1 MHIVNIILGR
11 SVALADKADG
21 HRCSADLLIRYD
33 NDPFQLKMMMMTE
46 QPAAE
51 EKQPAKNSKERQF
64 KGLSLT
70 ERKQL
75 RREKLIEAG
84 IEAYGTHGFFSVTVK
99 DICNEAKLTER
110 YFYESFKK
118 SENLF
123 QTIFLKLIDELQ
135 QNVMQAIMQAS
146 SDPKKMIEAG
156 LTALLTTL
164 KDNPQMARIIY
175 IDAMLVQELHNQAT
189 IHETMS
195 RFDRMIHAFV
205 MLMMP
210 NIGRS
215 EREISLVATG
225 LNGYVT
231 QIAIRWVMS
240 GFKQSMDE
248 ILSSCSIVFLSLLQT
263 FSQHEPSVKK

>member
-1 MHIVNIILGR
+1 MTDVTNH
-11 SVALADKADG
+11 
-21 HRCSADLLIRYD
+21 
-33 NDPFQLKMMMMTE
+33 TE
-46 QPAAE
+46 Q
-51 EKQPAKNSKERQF
+51 QQAKNVKERQF
-64 KGLSLT
+64 KGLSLS
-70 ERKQL
+70 ERKQA

-99 DICNEAKLTER
+99 DICLEAKLTER

-118 SENLF
+118 SEQLF

-146 SDPKKMIEAG
+146 TDSKKMIEAG
-156 LTALLTTL
+156 LTALLLTL
-164 KDNPQMARIIY
+164 KNNPRMARIIY

-189 IHETMS
+189 IHETMM

-210 NIGRS
+210 NIDRS
-215 EREISLVATG
+215 EREISMVATG

-240 GFKQSMDE
+240 GYKQPIDE
-248 ILSSCSIVFLSLLQT
+248 VLSSCSVVFLALLDA
-263 FSQHEPSVKK
+263 FSEKPRK

>member
-1 MHIVNIILGR
+1 
-11 SVALADKADG
+11 
-21 HRCSADLLIRYD
+21 
-33 NDPFQLKMMMMTE
+33 MTE
-46 QPAAE
+46 PYE
-51 EKQPAKNSKERQF
+51 NLEKKQNKLSQTKERQF

-70 ERKQL
+70 ERKQA

-84 IEAYGTHGFFSVTVK
+84 IEAYGTHGFFAVTVK
-99 DICNEAKLTER
+99 DTCNEAKLTEC

-118 SENLF
+118 SDELF
-123 QTIFLKLIDELQ
+123 QTIFLKLIDQLQ
-135 QNVMQAIMQAS
+135 HNVLHAFIQAS
-146 SDPKKMIEAG
+146 TDPRKMIKSG

-164 KDNPQMARIIY
+164 KDNPRMARIIY

-189 IHETMS
+189 IHETML

-210 NIGRS
+210 HIDRS

-231 QIAIRWVMS
+231 QIAIRWVVS
-240 GFKQSMDE
+240 GFKQSMQE
-248 ILSSCSIVFLSLLQT
+248 VLSSCSIVFLSLLDT
-263 FSQHEPSVKK
+263 FSEKEKILKKESSS

>member
-1 MHIVNIILGR
+1 
-11 SVALADKADG
+11 
-21 HRCSADLLIRYD
+21 
-33 NDPFQLKMMMMTE
+33 MTE
-46 QPAAE
+46 QHENLE
-51 EKQPAKNSKERQF
+51 EQQNKPLKSKERQF

-70 ERKQL
+70 ERKQA

-84 IEAYGTHGFFSVTVK
+84 IEAYGTQGFFAVTVK

-118 SENLF
+118 SDELF
-123 QTIFLKLIDELQ
+123 QTIFLKLIDQLQ

-146 SDPKKMIEAG
+146 TDPRKMIESG

-164 KDNPQMARIIY
+164 KDNPGMARIIY

-189 IHETMS
+189 IHETML

-210 NIGRS
+210 HIDRS

-231 QIAIRWVMS
+231 QIAIRWVVS
-240 GFKQSMDE
+240 GFKQSMQE
-248 ILSSCSIVFLSLLQT
+248 VLSSCSIVFLSLLDT
-263 FSQHEPSVKK
+263 FSEKEKILKKESSS

>member
-1 MHIVNIILGR
+1 MTASEPVQQN
-11 SVALADKADG
+11 S
-21 HRCSADLLIRYD
+21 D
-33 NDPFQLKMMMMTE
+33 NNKT
-46 QPAAE
+46 
-51 EKQPAKNSKERQF
+51 KERQF
-64 KGLSLT
+64 KGLSLS

-84 IEAYGTHGFFSVTVK
+84 IEAYGTNVFFSVTVK

-118 SENLF
+118 SEQLF

-135 QNVMQAIMQAS
+135 HNVMQAIMQAS
-146 SDPKKMIEAG
+146 SDPHKMIDAG
-156 LTALLTTL
+156 LRALLTTL
-164 KDNPQMARIIY
+164 KDNPRMARIIY

-189 IHETMS
+189 IHETMT
-195 RFDRMIHAFV
+195 RFDRMIQAFV

-210 NIGRS
+210 QINRS

-231 QIAIRWVMS
+231 QIAIRWVVS
-240 GFKQSMDE
+240 GFKQSFE
-248 ILSSCSIVFLSLLQT
+248 EVLTSSRIVFISLLET
-263 FSQHEPSVKK
+263 FSDPNAREKLDV

>member
-1 MHIVNIILGR
+1 M
-11 SVALADKADG
+11 A
-21 HRCSADLLIRYD
+21 
-33 NDPFQLKMMMMTE
+33 
-46 QPAAE
+46 
-51 EKQPAKNSKERQF
+51 ERQ
-64 KGLSLT
+64 
-70 ERKQL
+70 QA

-84 IEAYGTHGFFSVTVK
+84 IEAYGRHGFFSVTVK

-118 SENLF
+118 SEHLF
-123 QTIFLKLIDELQ
+123 QTIFLKLIDQLQ
-135 QNVMQAIMQAS
+135 QNVMQAMMQAS

-164 KDNPQMARIIY
+164 RDNPGMARIIY

-189 IHETMS
+189 IHETMG
-195 RFDRMIHAFV
+195 RFDRMIQAFV

-210 NIGRS
+210 NLNRS
-215 EREISLVATG
+215 EREISLVSTG

-240 GFKQSMDE
+240 GFKQSLEE
-248 ILSSCSIVFLSLLQT
+248 ILSSCSLVFFALLDT
-263 FSQHEPSVKK
+263 LGTEKPADPVR

>member
-1 MHIVNIILGR
+1 
-11 SVALADKADG
+11 
-21 HRCSADLLIRYD
+21 
-33 NDPFQLKMMMMTE
+33 MTASE
-46 QPAAE
+46 PVQ
-51 EKQPAKNSKERQF
+51 KNSDNNKTKERQF
-64 KGLSLT
+64 KGLSLS

-84 IEAYGTHGFFSVTVK
+84 IEAYGTQGFFAVTVK

-118 SENLF
+118 SEQLF

-135 QNVMQAIMQAS
+135 HNVMQAIMQAS
-146 SDPKKMIEAG
+146 SDPHKMIDAG
-156 LTALLTTL
+156 LRALLTTL
-164 KDNPQMARIIY
+164 KDNPRMARIIY

-189 IHETMS
+189 IHETMT
-195 RFDRMIHAFV
+195 RFDRMIQAFV

-210 NIGRS
+210 QINRS

-231 QIAIRWVMS
+231 QIAIRWVVS
-240 GFKQSMDE
+240 GFKQSFE
-248 ILSSCSIVFLSLLQT
+248 EVLTSSRIVFISLLET
-263 FSQHEPSVKK
+263 FSDPNAREKLDV

>member
-1 MHIVNIILGR
+1 
-11 SVALADKADG
+11 
-21 HRCSADLLIRYD
+21 
-33 NDPFQLKMMMMTE
+33 MTE
-46 QPAAE
+46 PYE
-51 EKQPAKNSKERQF
+51 NLEKKQNKLSQTKERQF

-70 ERKQL
+70 ERKQA

-84 IEAYGTHGFFSVTVK
+84 IEAYGTHGFFAVTVK

-118 SENLF
+118 SDELF
-123 QTIFLKLIDELQ
+123 QTIFLKLIDQLQ
-135 QNVMQAIMQAS
+135 HNVMQAIMQAS
-146 SDPKKMIEAG
+146 TDPRKMIESG

-164 KDNPQMARIIY
+164 KDNPRMARIIY

-189 IHETMS
+189 IHETML

-210 NIGRS
+210 HIDRP

-231 QIAIRWVMS
+231 QIAIRWVVS
-240 GFKQSMDE
+240 GFKQSMQE
-248 ILSSCSIVFLSLLQT
+248 VLSSCSIVFLSLLDT
-263 FSQHEPSVKK
+263 FSEKEKILKKESSS

>member
-1 MHIVNIILGR
+1 
-11 SVALADKADG
+11 
-21 HRCSADLLIRYD
+21 
-33 NDPFQLKMMMMTE
+33 MTE
-46 QPAAE
+46 PYENLEQQQNKPS
-51 EKQPAKNSKERQF
+51 KSKERQF

-70 ERKQL
+70 ERKQA

-84 IEAYGTHGFFSVTVK
+84 IEAYGTHGFFAVTVK

-118 SENLF
+118 SDELF
-123 QTIFLKLIDELQ
+123 QTIFLKLIDQLQ
-135 QNVMQAIMQAS
+135 HNVMQAIMQAS
-146 SDPKKMIEAG
+146 TDPRKMIESG

-164 KDNPQMARIIY
+164 KDNPRMARIIY

-189 IHETMS
+189 IHETML

-210 NIGRS
+210 HIDRS

-231 QIAIRWVMS
+231 QIAIRWVVS
-240 GFKQSMDE
+240 GFKQSMQE
-248 ILSSCSIVFLSLLQT
+248 VLSSCSIVFLSLLDT
-263 FSQHEPSVKK
+263 FSEKEKIMKKESSS

>member
-1 MHIVNIILGR
+1 
-11 SVALADKADG
+11 
-21 HRCSADLLIRYD
+21 
-33 NDPFQLKMMMMTE
+33 MTE
-46 QPAAE
+46 QQTNLE
-51 EKQPAKNSKERQF
+51 EKNNKSVKTKERQF

-70 ERKQL
+70 ERKQA
-75 RREKLIEAG
+75 RREKLIQAG
-84 IEAYGTHGFFSVTVK
+84 IEAYGRQGFFAVTVK

-118 SENLF
+118 SDELF
-123 QTIFLKLIDELQ
+123 QTIFLTLIDQLE

-146 SDPKKMIEAG
+146 PVPEKMIASG

-164 KDNPQMARIIY
+164 KNNPGMARIIY

-195 RFDRMIHAFV
+195 RLERMNHAFV
-205 MLMMP
+205 MLTMP
-210 NIGRS
+210 HIKRS
-215 EREISLVATG
+215 EREISLIATG
-225 LNGYVT
+225 LNGYIT

-248 ILSSCSIVFLSLLQT
+248 VLSSCSIVFLSLVNT
-263 FSQHEPSVKK
+263 FEEKGKNI

>member
-1 MHIVNIILGR
+1 MTN
-11 SVALADKADG
+11 
-21 HRCSADLLIRYD
+21 SAI
-33 NDPFQLKMMMMTE
+33 PV
-46 QPAAE
+46 
-51 EKQPAKNSKERQF
+51 EKQQKTMTKERQF
-64 KGLSLT
+64 KGLSMA
-70 ERKQL
+70 ERQQA

-84 IEAYGTHGFFSVTVK
+84 IQAYGTHGFFSVTVK
-99 DICNEAKLTER
+99 DICTEAKLTER

-118 SENLF
+118 SEHLF

-135 QNVMQAIMQAS
+135 QNVMQAMMQAS

-164 KDNPQMARIIY
+164 RDNPRMARIIY

-189 IHETMS
+189 IHETMG
-195 RFDRMIHAFV
+195 RFDRMIQAFV

-210 NIGRS
+210 NLSRS
-215 EREISLVATG
+215 AQEISLVSTG

-240 GFKQSMDE
+240 DFKQSME
-248 ILSSCSIVFLSLLQT
+248 EVLSSCSIVFLALFES
-263 FSQHEPSVKK
+263 FSDKK

>member
-1 MHIVNIILGR
+1 MTDAN
-11 SVALADKADG
+11 
-21 HRCSADLLIRYD
+21 
-33 NDPFQLKMMMMTE
+33 NQTE
-46 QPAAE
+46 Q
-51 EKQPAKNSKERQF
+51 QQAKNVKERQF
-64 KGLSLT
+64 KGLSLS
-70 ERKQL
+70 ERKQA

-84 IEAYGTHGFFSVTVK
+84 IETYGSQGFFSVTVK
-99 DICNEAKLTER
+99 DICQEAKLTER

-118 SENLF
+118 SEQLF

-146 SDPKKMIEAG
+146 TDPKKMIEAG
-156 LTALLTTL
+156 LSALLITL
-164 KDNPQMARIIY
+164 KENPRMARIIY

-210 NIGRS
+210 NIDRS
-215 EREISLVATG
+215 EREISMIATG

-240 GFKQSMDE
+240 EYKQPMKE
-248 ILSSCSIVFLSLLQT
+248 VLSSCSAVFLALLES
-263 FSQHEPSVKK
+263 FSEKTAQPSKNTPKK

>member
-1 MHIVNIILGR
+1 
-11 SVALADKADG
+11 
-21 HRCSADLLIRYD
+21 
-33 NDPFQLKMMMMTE
+33 MTE
-46 QPAAE
+46 QHENLEQQQNKPS
-51 EKQPAKNSKERQF
+51 KSKERQF

-70 ERKQL
+70 ERKQA

-84 IEAYGTHGFFSVTVK
+84 IEAYGTHGFFAVTVK

-118 SENLF
+118 SDELF
-123 QTIFLKLIDELQ
+123 QTIFLKLIDQLQ
-135 QNVMQAIMQAS
+135 HNVMQAIMQAS
-146 SDPKKMIEAG
+146 TDPRKMIESG

-164 KDNPQMARIIY
+164 KDNPGMARIIY

-189 IHETMS
+189 IHETML

-210 NIGRS
+210 HIDRS

-231 QIAIRWVMS
+231 QIAIRWVVS
-240 GFKQSMDE
+240 GFKQSMQE
-248 ILSSCSIVFLSLLQT
+248 VLSSCSIVFLSLLDT
-263 FSQHEPSVKK
+263 FSEKEKIMKKESSS

>member
-1 MHIVNIILGR
+1 
-11 SVALADKADG
+11 
-21 HRCSADLLIRYD
+21 
-33 NDPFQLKMMMMTE
+33 MTE
-46 QPAAE
+46 QHENFE
-51 EKQPAKNSKERQF
+51 EQQNKPLKSKERQF

-70 ERKQL
+70 ERKQA

-84 IEAYGTHGFFSVTVK
+84 IEAYGTQGFFAVTVK

-118 SENLF
+118 SDELF
-123 QTIFLKLIDELQ
+123 QTIFLKLIDQLQ

-146 SDPKKMIEAG
+146 TDPRKMIESG

-164 KDNPQMARIIY
+164 KDNPGMARIIY

-189 IHETMS
+189 IHETML

-210 NIGRS
+210 HIDRS

-231 QIAIRWVMS
+231 QIAIRWVVS
-240 GFKQSMDE
+240 GFKQSMQE
-248 ILSSCSIVFLSLLQT
+248 VLSSCSIVFLSLLDT
-263 FSQHEPSVKK
+263 FSEKEKILKKESSS

>member
-1 MHIVNIILGR
+1 MTDSI
-11 SVALADKADG
+11 D
-21 HRCSADLLIRYD
+21 SAVKSR
-33 NDPFQLKMMMMTE
+33 
-46 QPAAE
+46 
-51 EKQPAKNSKERQF
+51 PAKTKERQF
-64 KGLSLT
+64 KGLSMA
-70 ERKQL
+70 ERQQA

-84 IEAYGTHGFFSVTVK
+84 IEAYGSYGFFSVTVK

-118 SENLF
+118 SEHLF

-135 QNVMQAIMQAS
+135 QNVMQAMMQAS

-156 LTALLTTL
+156 LSALLTTL
-164 KDNPQMARIIY
+164 RDNPRMARIIY

-210 NIGRS
+210 QLNRS
-215 EREISLVATG
+215 EQEISLVSTG

-240 GFKQSMDE
+240 GFKYSLE
-248 ILSSCSIVFLSLLQT
+248 EVLSSCSVVFLALLES
-263 FSQHEPSVKK
+263 FSEKK